1 MKIVEI
7 ITGYLHPKLKIFI
20 FVEETNEE
28 DFL

>member
-1 MKIVEI
+1 MEIVES

-20 FVEETNEE
+20 FVEEKNEE